1 MTLSVTVKVPVRKAL
16 RTWIVLCAPEF
27 FPSITDNYFPTMPIR
42 RIEARSRSAGMT
54 SQWLAAKMF
63 RYSALAVASFLPGAA
78 DIVVLDGDR

>member
-1 MTLSVTVKVPVRKAL
+1 
-16 RTWIVLCAPEF
+16 
-27 FPSITDNYFPTMPIR
+27 
-42 RIEARSRSAGMT
+42 MT